1 MRPIIGKMH
10 RSTTLKNFIYSF
22 LLTSCNF
29 IFAFITYPYVSRVLG
44 VTNIGICNYVDSIIT
59 YFVLFS
65 MLGIGS
71 YGVREIAKCKEDKD
85 ACSRVF
91 SSLLVINLI
100 LSIVA
105 LSVLI
110 ICIYT
115 IPLLFPYKQFLW
127 IGAIKIFFSVFL
139 IEWFFEGLSNFKY
152 ITIRSIVVRIVYAI
166 CVFVLIRSEEDVLL
180 YYGLTVGT
188 IVVNSLLNFSYAR
201 KFVRF
206 SLYSV
211 CFSGLFL
218 PIISFGLHRILSSFY
233 NTFSTFY
240 LGLTTNDTQV
250 GYFSTACKLYGILIM
265 IFSALT
271 TVLVPRVSELVGKED
286 NKALQSILVKTF
298 DVLLIFAIPVIIF
311 SNVYASQIIY
321 IIAGPGYGG
330 AEIPFRIV
338 ICLLFISAM
347 QQIVVQQ
354 FLLAAGN
361 STSVLVLSVAGAA
374 MALFLNVIFTP
385 LYKATGSA
393 ISLVLSTLMVL
404 LVGIYFF
411 ERIFEFKIPYKR
423 MIKYI
428 LFSIPYVLICIF
440 FYTNGVSWKM
450 LYCILL
456 CLIWF
461 VIQNFWLI
469 KSSLL
474 HSSIDLN
481 K

>member
-1 MRPIIGKMH
+1 MDNTSGKIYW
-10 RSTTLKNFIYSF
+10 SNTLKNFIYSF

-65 MLGIGS
+65 TLGIGS
-71 YGVREIAKCKEDKD
+71 YGVREIAKCKEDKG

-91 SSLLVINLI
+91 SSLLIINLI
-100 LSIVA
+100 LSIIA
-105 LSVLI
+105 LLALI

-127 IGAIKIFFSVFL
+127 IGAIKIIFSVFL

-166 CVFVLIRSEEDVLL
+166 CVFVLIRNEEDVLL

-188 IVVNSLLNFSYAR
+188 IAVNSLLNFTYAR
-201 KFVRF
+201 KFVKF
-206 SLYSV
+206 SLFNV

-218 PIISFGLHRILSSFY
+218 PIISFGIHRILSSFY

-265 IFSALT
+265 GFSALT
-271 TVLVPRVSELVGKED
+271 TVLVPRVSELVGKGDKTGLE
-286 NKALQSILVKTF
+286 AILVRTF
-298 DVLLIFAIPVIIF
+298 DVLLIFTIPVIIF

-321 IIAGPGYGG
+321 IIAGPGYEG
-330 AEIPFRIV
+330 AELPFRIV
-338 ICLLFISAM
+338 ISLLFIAAM

-361 STSVLVLSVAGAA
+361 STSVLVLSLVGAA
-374 MALFLNVIFTP
+374 MALILNIIFTP
-385 LYKATGSA
+385 LFKATGSA
-393 ISLVLSTLMVL
+393 ISLVFSTLMVL
-404 LVGIYFF
+404 LVGIYYF
-411 ERIFEFKIPYKR
+411 ERIFGFKLPYRR

-428 LFSIPYVLICIF
+428 LFSIPYVIICVS
-440 FYTNGVSWKM
+440 FYTDGISWKM
-450 LYCILL
+450 MYCILL

-461 VIQNFWLI
+461 VIQNFCII
-469 KSSLL
+469 KSSVLQ
-474 HSSIDLN
+474 SSVE